1 MSLATA
7 GWESGQGQCGHAVGD
22 QSIDV
27 LGPVDSVP
35 HLSFQEWKSYRTSDL
50 TRHVPWVVFSTGVG
64 RLMLHCENS
73 HLPGD
78 SSFSIRPGKE
88 KRVSHGLSRHVKLS
102 TATEHSKCNDT

>member
-35 HLSFQEWKSYRTSDL
+35 QLSFQEWKSCRTSGL
-50 TRHVPWVVFSTGVG
+50 PQQIPWAFMRDGVG
-64 RLMLHCENS
+64 RFLSQCENA
-73 HLPGD
+73 HELGD
-78 SSFSIRPGKE
+78 SSFSIRPGQE
-88 KRVSHGLSRHVKLS
+88 KRLSSGLSRHVKLS